1 MPDINQLAEQHILEH
16 ESRLKHIDELIEK
29 VDEASQALADSSA
42 VSAELANLKKE
53 RALLVDQLDEIRQKS
68 IEEWAK
74 SGGPM
79 VMWDIVANR
88 LENLIERV
96 KH

>member
-1 MPDINQLAEQHILEH
+1 MPDINQLAEHHILEH
-16 ESRLKHIDELIEK
+16 EARLKHIDELLEK
-29 VDEASQALADSSA
+29 AEEASQALAEPSA
-42 VSAELANLKKE
+42 ISAELDTLKKE

-74 SGGPM
+74 RGGPM

-88 LENLIERV
+88 IENLIERV
-96 KH
+96 EH